1 MDFYELLGVRKS
13 ASLAD
18 LRRAYRKL
26 ARRLHP
32 DLNPGD
38 PVAAEHYRAAT
49 DAFEV
54 LQDGQRR
61 AAYDRGERKSPPP
74 PPVTAVGFEGFDFSA
89 GSKGGSGFRELFESV
104 LSRDSGAGPARG
116 EDLEASVG
124 ISFEEAMRGSE
135 RRLELVRFE
144 PCGACRGQG
153 ELDTVPAACPRCHG
167 SGQLRARRGHMIFT
181 RACPACGG
189 LGRLLRRPC
198 GRCAG
203 EGRVMQGDRLE
214 VRIPPGAGDGARL
227 RLPECGNAG
236 RHGGPHGDLV
246 LVVHVEPHAFYRRE
260 GDDLHCTLP
269 VSMAEAALGAHVEA
283 PTPDGPVSIEIPAG
297 TQTGQRFRLRKRGV
311 PRPDGGR
318 GDLYVEARV
327 VIPAVTDS
335 RSRELLQEVARLHAE
350 DPRKDLEASSGGI
363 KATARRS

>member
-18 LRRAYRKL
+18 IRRAYRKL

-38 PVAAEHYRAAT
+38 PVAAEHYHAAT

-61 AAYDRGERKSPPP
+61 AAYDRGERKSPAP
-74 PPVTAVGFEGFDFSA
+74 PPVAAVGFEGFDFSIET
-89 GSKGGSGFRELFESV
+89 KGGSAFRELFESV
-104 LSRDSGAGPARG
+104 LSREPAGGPARG
-116 EDLEASVG
+116 EDLEARVG
-124 ISFEEAMRGSE
+124 IGFDESMRGTES
-135 RRLELVRFE
+135 RLEVVRFE
-144 PCGACRGQG
+144 PCSACGGQG
-153 ELDTVPAACPRCHG
+153 ETDTVPAGCPRCHG

-181 RACPACGG
+181 RACPDCGG
-189 LGRLLRRPC
+189 LGRLVRRTC

-203 EGRVMQGDRLE
+203 EGRVMQADRLQ
-214 VRIPPGAGDGARL
+214 VRIPPGAGDGTRL

-236 RHGGPHGDLV
+236 RRGGPQGDLV
-246 LVVHVEPHAFYRRE
+246 LVVQVEPHTFYRRDGE
-260 GDDLHCTLP
+260 DLHCILP

-283 PTPDGPVSIEIPAG
+283 PTPDGPVNIEVPAG

-311 PRPDGGR
+311 PLPDGGR
-318 GDLYVEARV
+318 GDLYVEVSV
-327 VIPAVTDS
+327 VIPAITDK
-335 RSRELLQEVARLHAE
+335 RSRELLQEIASLHAE
-350 DPRKDLEASSGGI
+350 DPRRDLDTGSVVA
-363 KATARRS
+363 KAAPRRS